1 MKLFLVVQMKHF
13 LSCDWGTSSFRLKLV
28 ETGSLR
34 TLADVQNTQG
44 IASVNQSWQTAKN
57 EQSRFLFYASV
68 IASAITILENKLN
81 HSLSGVPVILSG
93 MVSSTLGMIQL
104 PYKQLPFKTDGSD
117 LKVERVE
124 ATKDFGHDVFV
135 ISGVCSDTDV
145 MRGEETQIV
154 GAVNPPSN
162 NDEGLFIL
170 PGTHSKHIRVKNN
183 VADAFRTYMTGEL
196 FAILSTNSTL
206 TQGLVGGPENDNGD
220 KASFIQGVKDSVNS
234 NLLNGLFRVRT
245 RFILDQLPA
254 SHNRNYLS
262 GLLIGTEV
270 KDLKGQRTSITVV
283 SSNMGSI
290 YKTAMQTLDINLP
303 LTINSDPDVTVR
315 GQSIIFAN
323 HRG

>member
-1 MKLFLVVQMKHF
+1 MKHF

-28 ETGSLR
+28 ETR
-34 TLADVQNTQG
+34 TLKTLAEVQNNQG
-44 IASVNQSWQTAKN
+44 VASTNLQWQEGAPIN
-57 EQSRFLFYASV
+57 IGGQSRFLFYTSV
-68 IASAITILENKLN
+68 IASAVTMLEKKQND
-81 HSLSGVPVILSG
+81 SLSGVPVILSG
-93 MVSSTLGMIQL
+93 MASSTLGMIQL

-124 ATKDFGHDVFV
+124 ASKDFGHDVFV

-154 GAVNPPSN
+154 GAVDPKNK
-162 NDEGLFIL
+162 DEGVFIL
-170 PGTHSKHIRVKNN
+170 PGTHSKHIHVKNN
-183 VADAFRTYMTGEL
+183 VADTFRTYMTGEL

-206 TQGLVGGPENDNGD
+206 TQSLVGDGGIDNGD
-220 KASFIQGVKDSVNS
+220 KESFIQGVKDSVKS

-245 RFILDQLPA
+245 RFVLDQLPA

-270 KDLKGQRTSITVV
+270 NDLKGLQTNITVV
-283 SSNMGSI
+283 SSNIGNV
-290 YKTAMQTLDINLP
+290 YKTAMQTLDINVP
-303 LTINSDPDVTVR
+303 LSIIYDPDVTVR
-315 GQSIIFAN
+315 GQSIIIGN

>member
-1 MKLFLVVQMKHF
+1 MKHF

-28 ETGSLR
+28 ETGTLK
-34 TLADVQNTQG
+34 TLADVQNNQG
-44 IASVNQSWQTAKN
+44 VASTNLRWQEASKK
-57 EQSRFLFYASV
+57 ESRFLFYTSV
-68 IASAITILENKLN
+68 IASAVTMLEKKQND
-81 HSLSGVPVILSG
+81 SLSGVPVILSG
-93 MVSSTLGMIQL
+93 MASSTLGMIQL

-117 LKVERVE
+117 LKVVRVE

-154 GAVNPPSN
+154 GAVGPLNK
-162 NDEGLFIL
+162 DERVFIL
-170 PGTHSKHIRVKNN
+170 PGTHSKHIHIRNN
-183 VADAFRTYMTGEL
+183 AACAFRTYMTGEL
-196 FAILSTNSTL
+196 FAILSNNSTL
-206 TQGLVGGPENDNGD
+206 TQGLVGGPEDDNGD
-220 KASFIQGVKDSVNS
+220 KESFIQGVKDSVNS

-270 KDLKGQRTSITVV
+270 KDLIGQRTSITVV
-283 SSNMGSI
+283 SSNIGNI
-290 YKTAMQTLDINLP
+290 YKTAMQTLDVDAP
-303 LTINSDPDVTVR
+303 LTIITDPDVTVR

-323 HRG
+323 HKI

>member
-1 MKLFLVVQMKHF
+1 MKHF

-34 TLADVQNTQG
+34 TVADVQNTQG
-44 IASVNQSWQTAKN
+44 IASINQSWQTAKN
-57 EQSRFLFYASV
+57 EQNRFLFYASV

-135 ISGVCSDTDV
+135 ISGVCSDSDV

-154 GAVNPPSN
+154 GAVDPSN
-162 NDEGLFIL
+162 KDEGLFIL
-170 PGTHSKHIRVKNN
+170 PGTHSKHIHVKNN
-183 VADAFRTYMTGEL
+183 VADTFRTYMTGEL
-196 FAILSTNSTL
+196 FAILSTNTTL

-220 KASFIQGVKDSVNS
+220 KESFIQGVKDSVNS

-290 YKTAMQTLDINLP
+290 YKTAMQTLDINVP

>member
-1 MKLFLVVQMKHF
+1 MKHF

-28 ETGSLR
+28 ETGTLK

-57 EQSRFLFYASV
+57 EQNRFLFYASV

-93 MVSSTLGMIQL
+93 MASSTLGMIQL

-124 ATKDFGHDVFV
+124 ASKDFGHDVFV

-154 GAVNPPSN
+154 GAVDPSN
-162 NDEGLFIL
+162 KDEGVFIL
-170 PGTHSKHIRVKNN
+170 PGTHSKHIHVKNN
-183 VADAFRTYMTGEL
+183 VAYTFRTYMTGEL
-196 FAILSTNSTL
+196 FAILSINSTL
-206 TQGLVGGPENDNGD
+206 TQGLVGGESEDND
-220 KASFIQGVKDSVNS
+220 KASFIQGVKDSINS
-234 NLLNGLFRVRT
+234 NLLNSLFRVRT
-245 RFILDQLPA
+245 RFVLDELPA
-254 SHNRNYLS
+254 SHNRSYLS

-270 KDLKGQRTSITVV
+270 KDLKAQQTNITVV
-283 SSNMGSI
+283 SSNIGNV
-290 YKTAMQTLDINLP
+290 YRAAMQTLDISVP
-303 LTINSDPDVTVR
+303 LTIISDPDVTVR

-323 HRG
+323 HKI